1 MKQLVVYSSQGGNT
15 KKLAEELFK
24 QLPEEN
30 KDIAPVSEAPDPSG
44 YDVVCVGFWLKGGE
58 PDPAARDY
66 LKKCKSGKIFL
77 FATHGAAPG
86 STPAARGMNAA
97 MELVDGATVI
107 GTFSCQGEVPEKVLQ
122 NAANKDPQPPWL
134 KDAPAAKGHPDGTDF
149 MNLSEA
155 LVKAGLKPQPSAPG
169 GSVVT
174 GDHAM

>member
-30 KDIAPVSEAPDPSG
+30 KDIAPVAEAPDPSG
-44 YDVVCVGFWLKGGE
+44 YDVVCVGFWYKGGE
-58 PDPAARDY
+58 PDPAAQQY
-66 LKKCKSGKIFL
+66 LKKCKSGKVFL

-86 STPAARGMNAA
+86 SNAAALGMNAA
-97 MELVDGATVI
+97 MEMLAGATVI

-122 NAANKDPQPPWL
+122 TAANKDPQPPWL
-134 KDAPAAKGHPDGTDF
+134 KDAASAKGHPNGSDF
-149 MNLSEA
+149 MDLSEA
-155 LVKAGLKPQPSAPG
+155 LAKAGLKPKPAPPKG
-169 GSVVT
+169 DVLT